1 MSTLPLPNVSV
12 EGTTVPPP
20 PDRKTIPLRQFHADA
35 ELRAADVGQRTFV
48 RTAMA
53 NYMGV
58 REKTQ
63 ALFAD
68 YQAARVQAA
77 AVKWEALNHLESLLL
92 EFEKNAT
99 ARGTH
104 VHWAADGASV
114 CRHVVDILKAAGA
127 TKAIK
132 SKSMATEEVHLN
144 HALHEAGIEAVE
156 SDLGEFILQLR
167 DEAPYHFVFP
177 SMHLRRGEIKDVF
190 SKHFEGL
197 TADDPETLTLF
208 ARDILRSKY
217 LEADVGISGGNF
229 GVADSGAIAITE
241 NEGNARLTC
250 AMPRIHI
257 VVMGIEKIIP
267 KLEDLAI
274 LQPMLGTA
282 GAGQLLT
289 GYNSVYF
296 GPRAEGE
303 SDGPEQMHVI
313 LLDNGRTK
321 LLGDAHLRDALRC
334 IRCGACLNVCPIFQ
348 NVGGHTYGT
357 TYQGPIGA
365 VISPP
370 MRGVGEFGHLAFASS
385 LCGACTETCPV
396 KIDLHHHLLRI
407 RQQYTKVKHKVA
419 ESAAMRGFS
428 LGMRHPALYRVGAR
442 LALTLD
448 RWTKPLH
455 GSAIDPLKA
464 WRRRRTLPDKPPE
477 SFMHWWKRRQS

>member
-1 MSTLPLPNVSV
+1 MK
-12 EGTTVPPP
+12 TVAL
-20 PDRKTIPLRQFHADA
+20 TQFHTDA
-35 ELRAADVGQRTFV
+35 TLRAADVAQRTFV
-48 RTAMA
+48 RTAMS
-53 NYMGV
+53 NYMV
-58 REKTQ
+58 TREKTQ
-63 ALFAD
+63 SLFAD
-68 YQAARVQAA
+68 YYGARDAA
-77 AVKWEALNHLESLLL
+77 AAIKWEAINTLELLL
-92 EFEKNAT
+92 IEFEKNAT

-114 CRHVVDILKAAGA
+114 CNRVIEIMRNAGA
-127 TKAIK
+127 AKAVK

-144 HALHEAGIEAVE
+144 HALQNAGIEVIE

-190 SKHFEGL
+190 SKHYEGL

-208 ARDILRSKY
+208 AREILRLKY
-217 LEADVGISGGNF
+217 LEADVGISGANF
-229 GVADSGAIAITE
+229 GIADCGAIAITE

-250 AMPRIHI
+250 AMPKIHI

-267 KLEDLAI
+267 KLQDLAI

-296 GPRAEGE
+296 GPRLPGE

-313 LLDNGRTK
+313 LLDNGRTN
-321 LLGDAHLRDALRC
+321 LLADPHLRDALRC

-370 MRGVGEFGHLAFASS
+370 MRGVAEYGHLAFASS

-407 RQQYTKVKHKVA
+407 RQTYTQVKPKPA
-419 ESAAMRGFS
+419 ERVAMRGFS
-428 LGMRHPALYRVGAR
+428 FAMRHPRLYRVGSR
-442 LALTLD
+442 IALTVDGWL
-448 RWTKPLH
+448 KPIH
-455 GSAIDPLKA
+455 GTALDPLKA
-464 WRRRRTLPDKPPE
+464 WRRRRTLPAKPAE
-477 SFMHWWKRRQS
+477 SFMHWWQGRRS